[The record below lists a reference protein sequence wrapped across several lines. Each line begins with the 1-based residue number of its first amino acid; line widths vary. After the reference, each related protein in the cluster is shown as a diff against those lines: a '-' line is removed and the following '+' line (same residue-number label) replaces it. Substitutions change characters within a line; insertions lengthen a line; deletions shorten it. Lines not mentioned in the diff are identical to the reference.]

1 MKTIFGCGAFG
12 EPYRVDINDDT
23 LYEARVAQ
31 QYLNKLPWDGEFR
44 IPAFSKRLG
53 GVWSWDSIEIVVGKN
68 FSMLCVDGPEGRENI
83 LDVDLF
89 STDTVHLSKSFE
101 FEIPEFLFTLTP
113 RDMDLIE
120 LWKARN
126 PNILENK

>member
-1 MKTIFGCGAFG
+1 MKTVFGLGAFG
-12 EPYRVDINDDT
+12 EPYRVDINDDAM
-23 LYEARVAQ
+23 YEAHCAQ
-31 QYLNKLPWDGEFR
+31 LFLKKLPWDGEFR

-53 GVWSWDSIEIVVGKN
+53 GGWSWDSIEIVVGKN
-68 FSMLCVDGPEGRENI
+68 FSMLCVDGPECRENI

-89 STDTVHLSKSFE
+89 STDNVHLSKSFE
-101 FEIPEFLFTLTP
+101 SDIPEFLFSLTP

-126 PNILENK
+126 SNIIEK